1 MEIDNH
7 RYQTRRQEM
16 KNQSLLDLSFL
27 TYYGVANN
35 LPRKSINLNKLNILY
50 SYHIICDVF
59 RLLLEIYTVPV

>member
-35 LPRKSINLNKLNILY
+35 LPRKSINLNRLNILY
-50 SYHIICDVF
+50 SYHIICDAF
-59 RLLLEIYTVPV
+59 RLLLEIYTVPI